1 MPERAPTL
9 RFAAVTRA
17 TADDFV
23 QLFDAPGGPK
33 YCWCMAW
40 RVTRDEAASH
50 PDGKTRKPLM
60 LQRIADGIPVGLLA
74 YEDNTPVGWV
84 SVAPRTT
91 YRDLG
96 GPPAREGETIWSLA
110 CLYVP
115 RAKRASGYGKALVGA
130 AIAHARAQG
139 ATVLEAY
146 PVDPDSPSYRFMG
159 FLPVFATLGFQEV
172 GRAGSRR
179 HVVRLALAR

>member
-1 MPERAPTL
+1 LPERAPAL
-9 RFAAVTRA
+9 RFAAVTPA

-23 QLFDAPGGPK
+23 QLFETPGGPK

-40 RVTRDEAASH
+40 RVTPAEAKAH

-84 SVAPRTT
+84 SVAPCTT

-96 GPPAREGETIWSLA
+96 GPPAREGENIWSLA

-159 FLPVFATLGFQEV
+159 FLPVFATLGFEEV

>member
-1 MPERAPTL
+1 MPDRAPVL
-9 RFAAVTRA
+9 RFAAVTPA
-17 TADDFV
+17 TAADFV
-23 QLFDAPGGPK
+23 QLFETPGGPK

-40 RVTRDEAASH
+40 RITPAEAKSH

-60 LQRIADGIPVGLLA
+60 LQRIADRTPVGLLA
-74 YEDNTPVGWV
+74 YEDDCPVGWV
-84 SVAPRTT
+84 SVASRST

-96 GPPAREGETIWSLA
+96 GTPAREGDNIWSLA
-110 CLYVP
+110 CLYVQ
-115 RAKRASGYGKALVGA
+115 RTKRASGYGKALVGA
-130 AIAHARAQG
+130 AIAHAREQG

-159 FLPVFATLGFQEV
+159 FLPVFESLGFEEV

-179 HVVRLALAR
+179 HVVRLTLAR